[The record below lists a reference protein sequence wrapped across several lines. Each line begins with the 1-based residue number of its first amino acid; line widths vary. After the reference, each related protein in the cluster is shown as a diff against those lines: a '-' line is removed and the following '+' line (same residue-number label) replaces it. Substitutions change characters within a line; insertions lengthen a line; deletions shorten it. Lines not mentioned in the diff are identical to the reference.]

1 LFREKL
7 KGVTTMSYP
16 ITATYAN
23 GVLHPLT
30 PLDLPEHIKVQII
43 VQPLSKML
51 SVKEAQKPTMA
62 ELLAQLHEI
71 NKLEPVEIE
80 IPARKDRPNP
90 LLEMPDEF
98 FV

>member
-1 LFREKL
+1 
-7 KGVTTMSYP
+7 
-16 ITATYAN
+16 
-23 GVLHPLT
+23 
-30 PLDLPEHIKVQII
+30 
-43 VQPLSKML
+43 ML

-90 LLEMPDEF
+90 LLEMPDQLLNQYST
-98 FV
+98 VPIHHPSLQPNARDCITTY

>member
-1 LFREKL
+1 
-7 KGVTTMSYP
+7 MSYP

-23 GVLHPLT
+23 GVLRPLT
-30 PLDLPEHIKVQII
+30 PLDLPEHVKVQII
-43 VQPLSKML
+43 VLPLSMPKML
-51 SVKEAQKPTMA
+51 SVKEAMKPTMA